1 MVVKFNKGKI
11 MDYNSDRPIES
22 ANQDLLGRLTFS
34 KQLAEAIF
42 KYGGKDGLVIGLFG
56 KWGTGKTSI
65 LNIVVNEIN
74 SLSEDSCDKP
84 IIVKFSP
91 WNYTDKDN
99 LISLF
104 FRVLKNK
111 LDKDKDKDNLI
122 SLFFRVLKNKLDIDK
137 DEEKRK
143 KIGKALTD
151 YSDALYALSL
161 VPMVGSGLAILLKTI
176 AKAQGAEFSKEVDLD
191 VTRNHLEE
199 VLSENHQKIVV
210 IIDDIDRL
218 TNSQIRDIFQ
228 LVKQVGNFPN
238 IIYVLSMDRNVVCR
252 ALEEV
257 HNIDGS
263 EYLEKIVQIPFEI
276 PALMKPQIREIF
288 LAKLNDTI
296 KDIFDDITWNENYF
310 NEVFNNCIEP
320 YIKTLRDVNRVINTF
335 QFRYR
340 LLYKETAFED
350 MLALTT
356 IEVLDPQLYQWIGN
370 NKDLLCSTSIHS
382 LQSLYRDKK
391 DYRIKICNELE
402 RLCIN
407 VDEAI
412 KFLTTLFPVFENDID
427 ERNVRCISSNIR
439 ESMRVAQEDRFN
451 TYFVFDLSSVS
462 IPRYIVSNCM
472 NTLDFK
478 CLMDTISKINDE
490 GNIEYFIDE
499 LGALVSKIPYNR
511 LKLLA
516 KAILKKEFEFKVDS
530 SSSFFMPS
538 IFSKV
543 EFLVE
548 SILSRIDD
556 ESERYSTI
564 KDVLE
569 TATKNQLGVIASFIN
584 RIELSHGRLAGNEE
598 HKDNQI
604 ITLEHLEELEKT
616 YVFKINEIIQSES
629 IIDINH
635 FYIAFY
641 LWECL
646 DKNRAQIYFKKILK
660 EDINILKFVC
670 SIAKRWNGT
679 GGSGWYFVREHYST
693 YISADTIYKKIQEFD
708 KRDLYKFTLD
718 DQIKLASFVLNYEKS
733 DNNYG
738 VNEKLA
744 KNLVNKW
751 KNS

>member
-1 MVVKFNKGKI
+1 MGRYISMVVKFNRGKI

-22 ANQDLLGRLTFS
+22 ANQDLLGRSTFS

-42 KYGGKDGLVIGLFG
+42 KYGSKDGLVIGLFG

-111 LDKDKDKDNLI
+111 LDIDN
-122 SLFFRVLKNKLDIDK
+122 

-143 KIGKALTD
+143 KIRKALTD
-151 YSDALYALSL
+151 YSDALDALSL

-176 AKAQGAEFSKEVDLD
+176 AKAQGAELSKEVDLD
-191 VTRNHLEE
+191 VTRNQLEK
-199 VLSENHQKIVV
+199 VLSETNQKIIV
-210 IIDDIDRL
+210 IMDDIDRL

-356 IEVLDPQLYQWIGN
+356 IEVLAPQLYQWIGN

-382 LQSLYRDKK
+382 LESLYRDKK

-412 KFLTTLFPVFENDID
+412 KFLTTLFPVFEDDID

-439 ESMRVAQEDRFN
+439 EAMRVAQEDRFN
-451 TYFVFDLSSVS
+451 TYFVFDLSSIA
-462 IPRYIVSNCM
+462 IPRHIINNCIYTLDL
-472 NTLDFK
+472 NTLMVMITKF
-478 CLMDTISKINDE
+478 NDE

-499 LGALVSKIPYNR
+499 LRSLVNTIPSER
-511 LKLLA
+511 LGLLA
-516 KAILKKEFEFKVDS
+516 TAILKRQYEFKDANLA
-530 SSSFFMPS
+530 SFYVLSVFS
-538 IFSKV
+538 KAEFLVYDIFSKINN
-543 EFLVE
+543 E
-548 SILSRIDD
+548 ID
-556 ESERYSTI
+556 RYIII
-564 KDVLE
+564 KDTVE
-569 TATKNQLGVIASFIN
+569 NVTKNELGVIASFIN
-584 RIELSHGRLAGNEE
+584 RLELSYGRLAGNEE
-598 HKDNQI
+598 YKDKQL
-604 ITLEHLEELEKT
+604 ITLMHLEELEKT
-616 YVFKINEIIQSES
+616 YISKINEITQSEF

-635 FYIAFY
+635 FHMAFY

-646 DKNRAQIYFKKILK
+646 DKDRAQIYLKETLK

-670 SIAKRWNGT
+670 SIASRWNGT
-679 GGSGWYFVREHYST
+679 DGSGWSSKLNNYST
-693 YISADTIYKKIQEFD
+693 YISPDTVYKKIQEFD
-708 KRDLYKFTLD
+708 KRDLYKFTFD

-733 DNNYG
+733 DNSHG

-744 KNLVNKW
+744 KELVTKW
-751 KNS
+751 RNS

>member
-1 MVVKFNKGKI
+1 
-11 MDYNSDRPIES
+11 MDYNSDRPIETVD
-22 ANQDLLGRLTFS
+22 QDLLGRSTFS
-34 KQLAEAIF
+34 KQLAEAIY
-42 KYGGKDGLVIGLFG
+42 KYSGKDGLVIGLFG

-74 SLSEDSCDKP
+74 ILAEDSGDKP

-91 WNYTDKDN
+91 WNYA
-99 LISLF
+99 
-104 FRVLKNK
+104 
-111 LDKDKDKDNLI
+111 DKDNLI

-151 YSDALYALSL
+151 YSDALDALSL

-176 AKAQGAEFSKEVDLD
+176 AKAQGAELSKEVDLD

-199 VLSENHQKIVV
+199 VLSETHQKIIV

-276 PALMKPQIREIF
+276 PVLMRPKLQEIF
-288 LAKLNDTI
+288 LMKLKDTI
-296 KDIFDDITWNENYF
+296 KGISDNISWDEDIISQ
-310 NEVFNNCIEP
+310 VFNNCIEP
-320 YIKTLRDVNRVINTF
+320 YVKTLRDVNRVINTF

-340 LLYKETAFED
+340 LLYEEISLED

-356 IEVLDPQLYQWIGN
+356 IEVLAPQLYQWISN
-370 NKDLLCSTSIHS
+370 NKDLFCSRSVYS
-382 LQSLYRDKK
+382 LRMYKNKGEYRSFVCD
-391 DYRIKICNELE
+391 ELK
-402 RLCIN
+402 RLGIN
-407 VDEAI
+407 VDIAI
-412 KFLTTLFPVFENDID
+412 KFLATLFPVFADDID
-427 ERNVRCISSNIR
+427 ERGVGYISSNIR
-439 ESMRVAQEDRFN
+439 EAMRITQDERFDS
-451 TYFVFDLSSVS
+451 YFVFDLSSVS

-472 NTLDFK
+472 NTLDFN

-490 GNIEYFIDE
+490 GNIEYFVDE
-499 LGALVSKIPYNR
+499 LGALVSEIPYNR

-538 IFSKV
+538 IYSKV

-556 ESERYSTI
+556 ESERYSII
-564 KDVLE
+564 KDVVE
-569 TATKNQLGVIASFIN
+569 TSTKNQLGAIASFIN

-598 HKDNQI
+598 HKDNQL
-604 ITLEHLEELEKT
+604 ITLDHLKEIERLYT
-616 YVFKINEIIQSES
+616 LIINNISQTEF

-646 DKNRAQIYFKKILK
+646 DKNRAQIYLKKILK

-708 KRDLYKFTLD
+708 KRNLYKFTFD

-733 DNNYG
+733 DNSYG
-738 VNEKLA
+738 VNETLA
-744 KNLVNKW
+744 KELVTKW
-751 KNS
+751 NNS

>member
-1 MVVKFNKGKI
+1 

-22 ANQDLLGRLTFS
+22 ANQDLLGRSTFS

-111 LDKDKDKDNLI
+111 LDIDN
-122 SLFFRVLKNKLDIDK
+122 

-151 YSDALYALSL
+151 YSDALDALSL

-176 AKAQGAEFSKEVDLD
+176 AKAQGAELSKEVDLD
-191 VTRNHLEE
+191 VTRNQLEK
-199 VLSENHQKIVV
+199 VLSETNQKIIV
-210 IIDDIDRL
+210 IMDDIDRL

-356 IEVLDPQLYQWIGN
+356 IEVLAPQLYQWIGN

-382 LQSLYRDKK
+382 LESLYRDKK

-412 KFLTTLFPVFENDID
+412 KFLTTLFPVFEDDID

-439 ESMRVAQEDRFN
+439 EVMRVAQEDRFN
-451 TYFVFDLSSVS
+451 TYFVFDLSSIA
-462 IPRYIVSNCM
+462 IPRHIINNCIYTLDL
-472 NTLDFK
+472 NTLMVMITKF
-478 CLMDTISKINDE
+478 NDE

-499 LGALVSKIPYNR
+499 LRSLVNTIPSER
-511 LKLLA
+511 LGLLA
-516 KAILKKEFEFKVDS
+516 TAILKRQYEFKDANLA
-530 SSSFFMPS
+530 SFYVLSVFS
-538 IFSKV
+538 KAEFLVYDIFSKINN
-543 EFLVE
+543 E
-548 SILSRIDD
+548 ID
-556 ESERYSTI
+556 RYIII
-564 KDVLE
+564 KDTVE
-569 TATKNQLGVIASFIN
+569 NVTKNELGVIASFIN
-584 RIELSHGRLAGNEE
+584 RLELSYGRLAGNEE
-598 HKDNQI
+598 YKDKQL
-604 ITLEHLEELEKT
+604 ITLMHLEELEKT
-616 YVFKINEIIQSES
+616 YISKINEITQSEF

-635 FYIAFY
+635 FHMAFY

-646 DKNRAQIYFKKILK
+646 DKDRAQIYLKETLK

-670 SIAKRWNGT
+670 SIASRWNGT
-679 GGSGWYFVREHYST
+679 DGSGWSSKLNNYST
-693 YISADTIYKKIQEFD
+693 YISPDTVYKKIQEFD
-708 KRDLYKFTLD
+708 KRDLYKFTFD

-733 DNNYG
+733 DNSYG

-744 KNLVNKW
+744 KELVTKW
-751 KNS
+751 NNS

>member
-74 SLSEDSCDKP
+74 SLSEDSSDKP

-91 WNYTDKDN
+91 WNYA
-99 LISLF
+99 
-104 FRVLKNK
+104 
-111 LDKDKDKDNLI
+111 DKDNLI
-122 SLFFRVLKNKLDIDK
+122 SLFFRVLKNKLDIDN
-137 DEEKRK
+137 DEDKRK

-151 YSDALYALSL
+151 YSDALDALSL

-176 AKAQGAEFSKEVDLD
+176 AKAQGAELSKEVDLD

-199 VLSENHQKIVV
+199 VLSETHQKIIV

-356 IEVLDPQLYQWIGN
+356 IEVLAPQLYQWIGN
-370 NKDLLCSTSIHS
+370 NKDLMCSTSIHS
-382 LQSLYRDKK
+382 LESLYRDKK

-412 KFLTTLFPVFENDID
+412 KFLTTLFPVFEDDID

-439 ESMRVAQEDRFN
+439 EAMRVAQEDRFN
-451 TYFVFDLSSVS
+451 TYFVFDLSSIA
-462 IPRYIVSNCM
+462 IPRHIINNCIYTLDL
-472 NTLDFK
+472 NTLMVMITKF
-478 CLMDTISKINDE
+478 NDE

-499 LGALVSKIPYNR
+499 LRSLVNTIPSER
-511 LKLLA
+511 LGLLA
-516 KAILKKEFEFKVDS
+516 TAILKRQYEFKDANLA
-530 SSSFFMPS
+530 SFYVLSVFS
-538 IFSKV
+538 KAEFLVYDIFSKINN
-543 EFLVE
+543 E
-548 SILSRIDD
+548 ID
-556 ESERYSTI
+556 RYIII
-564 KDVLE
+564 KDTVE
-569 TATKNQLGVIASFIN
+569 NVTKNELGVIASFIN
-584 RIELSHGRLAGNEE
+584 RLELSYGRLAGNEE
-598 HKDNQI
+598 YKDKQL
-604 ITLEHLEELEKT
+604 ITLMHLEELEKT
-616 YVFKINEIIQSES
+616 YISKINEITQSEF

-635 FYIAFY
+635 FHMAFY

-646 DKNRAQIYFKKILK
+646 DKDRAQIYLKETLK

-670 SIAKRWNGT
+670 SIASRWNGT
-679 GGSGWYFVREHYST
+679 DGSGWSSKLNNYST
-693 YISADTIYKKIQEFD
+693 YISPDTVYKKIQEFD
-708 KRDLYKFTLD
+708 KRDLYKFTFD

-733 DNNYG
+733 DNSYG
-738 VNEKLA
+738 VDEKLA
-744 KNLVNKW
+744 KELVNKW

>member
-1 MVVKFNKGKI
+1 MERYISMAVKFNRGKI

-22 ANQDLLGRLTFS
+22 ANQDLLGRSTFS

-111 LDKDKDKDNLI
+111 LDIDN
-122 SLFFRVLKNKLDIDK
+122 

-151 YSDALYALSL
+151 YSDALDALSL

-176 AKAQGAEFSKEVDLD
+176 AKAQGAELSKEVDLD
-191 VTRNHLEE
+191 VTRNQLEK
-199 VLSENHQKIVV
+199 VLSETNQKIIV
-210 IIDDIDRL
+210 IMDDIDRL

-356 IEVLDPQLYQWIGN
+356 IEVLAPQLYQWIGN

-382 LQSLYRDKK
+382 LESLYRDKK

-412 KFLTTLFPVFENDID
+412 KFLTTLFPVFEDDID

-439 ESMRVAQEDRFN
+439 EVMRVAQEDRFN
-451 TYFVFDLSSVS
+451 TYFVFDLSSIA
-462 IPRYIVSNCM
+462 IPRHIINNCIYTLDL
-472 NTLDFK
+472 NTLMVMITKF
-478 CLMDTISKINDE
+478 NDE

-499 LGALVSKIPYNR
+499 LRSLVNTIPSER
-511 LKLLA
+511 LGLLA
-516 KAILKKEFEFKVDS
+516 TAILKRQYEFKDANLA
-530 SSSFFMPS
+530 SFYVLSVFS
-538 IFSKV
+538 KAEFLVYDIFSKINN
-543 EFLVE
+543 E
-548 SILSRIDD
+548 ID
-556 ESERYSTI
+556 RYIII
-564 KDVLE
+564 KDTVE
-569 TATKNQLGVIASFIN
+569 NVTKNELGVIASFIN
-584 RIELSHGRLAGNEE
+584 RLEISYGRLAGNEE
-598 HKDNQI
+598 YKDKQL
-604 ITLEHLEELEKT
+604 ITLMHLEELEKT
-616 YVFKINEIIQSES
+616 YISKINEITQSEF

-635 FYIAFY
+635 FHMAFY

-646 DKNRAQIYFKKILK
+646 DKDRAQIYLKETLK

-670 SIAKRWNGT
+670 SIASRWNGT
-679 GGSGWYFVREHYST
+679 DGSGWSSKLNNYST
-693 YISADTIYKKIQEFD
+693 YISPDTVYKKIQEFD
-708 KRDLYKFTLD
+708 KRDLYKFTFD

-733 DNNYG
+733 DNSYG

-744 KNLVNKW
+744 KELVTKW
-751 KNS
+751 NNS

>member
-1 MVVKFNKGKI
+1 
-11 MDYNSDRPIES
+11 MDYNSDKPIETVD
-22 ANQDLLGRLTFS
+22 QDLLGRSTFS

-111 LDKDKDKDNLI
+111 LDIDKDKDNLI
-122 SLFFRVLKNKLDIDK
+122 SSFFRVLKNKFDIDK

-151 YSDALYALSL
+151 YSDALDALSL

-176 AKAQGAEFSKEVDLD
+176 AKAQGAELSKEVNLD
-191 VTRNHLEE
+191 VTRNHLEK
-199 VLSENHQKIVV
+199 VLSETHQKIIV

-228 LVKQVGNFPN
+228 LVKQVGNFSN

-276 PALMKPQIREIF
+276 PVLMRPKLQEIF
-288 LAKLNDTI
+288 LMKLNNTI
-296 KDIFDDITWNENYF
+296 KGISDNISWDEDIISQ
-310 NEVFNNCIEP
+310 VFNNCIEP
-320 YIKTLRDVNRVINTF
+320 YVKTLRDINRVINTF

-340 LLYKETAFED
+340 LLYEEISLED

-356 IEVLDPQLYQWIGN
+356 IEVLEPQLYQWISN
-370 NKDLLCSTSIHS
+370 NKDLFCSKSVYS
-382 LQSLYRDKK
+382 LRMYKNKGEYRSFVCD
-391 DYRIKICNELE
+391 ELK
-402 RLCIN
+402 RLGIN
-407 VDEAI
+407 VDIAI
-412 KFLTTLFPVFENDID
+412 KFLATLFPVFADDID
-427 ERNVRCISSNIR
+427 ERGVGYISSNIR
-439 ESMRVAQEDRFN
+439 EAMRIAQDERFDS
-451 TYFVFDLSSVS
+451 YFVFDLSSVS
-462 IPRYIVSNCM
+462 IPRNIVSNCM
-472 NTLDFK
+472 NTLDFN

-490 GNIEYFIDE
+490 GNIEYFVDE

-556 ESERYSTI
+556 EFERYSII
-564 KDVLE
+564 KDAVE

-584 RIELSHGRLAGNEE
+584 RIELSYDRLAGNEE
-598 HKDNQI
+598 YKNQQL
-604 ITLEHLEELEKT
+604 ITLMHLEELEKT
-616 YVFKINEIIQSES
+616 YISRINEITKSEF

-646 DKNRAQIYFKKILK
+646 DKNQAQIYLKKMLK
-660 EDINILKFVC
+660 EDINIFKFIC
-670 SIAKRWNGT
+670 SIAKRWTGT
-679 GGSGWYFVREHYST
+679 GGSGWYFLREHYST

-738 VNEKLA
+738 VNENLA
-744 KNLVNKW
+744 KDLVNEW

>member
-1 MVVKFNKGKI
+1 MAVKFNRGKI

-22 ANQDLLGRLTFS
+22 ANQDLLGRSTFS

-111 LDKDKDKDNLI
+111 LDIDN
-122 SLFFRVLKNKLDIDK
+122 

-151 YSDALYALSL
+151 YSDALDALSL

-176 AKAQGAEFSKEVDLD
+176 AKAQGAELSKEVDLD
-191 VTRNHLEE
+191 VTRNQLEK
-199 VLSENHQKIVV
+199 VLSETNQKIIV
-210 IIDDIDRL
+210 IMDDIDRL

-356 IEVLDPQLYQWIGN
+356 IEVLAPQLYQWIGN

-382 LQSLYRDKK
+382 LESLYRDKK

-412 KFLTTLFPVFENDID
+412 KFLTTLFPVFEDDID

-439 ESMRVAQEDRFN
+439 EVMRVAQEDRFN
-451 TYFVFDLSSVS
+451 TYFVFDLSSIA
-462 IPRYIVSNCM
+462 IPRHIINNCIYTLDL
-472 NTLDFK
+472 NTLMVMITKF
-478 CLMDTISKINDE
+478 NDE

-499 LGALVSKIPYNR
+499 LRSLVNTIPSER
-511 LKLLA
+511 LGLLA
-516 KAILKKEFEFKVDS
+516 TAILKRQYEFKDANLA
-530 SSSFFMPS
+530 SFYVLSVFS
-538 IFSKV
+538 KAEFLVYDIFSKINN
-543 EFLVE
+543 E
-548 SILSRIDD
+548 ID
-556 ESERYSTI
+556 RYIII
-564 KDVLE
+564 KDTVE
-569 TATKNQLGVIASFIN
+569 NVTKNELGVIASFIN
-584 RIELSHGRLAGNEE
+584 RLEISYGRLAGNEE
-598 HKDNQI
+598 YKDKQL
-604 ITLEHLEELEKT
+604 ITLMHLEELEKT
-616 YVFKINEIIQSES
+616 YISKINEITQSEF

-635 FYIAFY
+635 FHMAFY

-646 DKNRAQIYFKKILK
+646 DKDRAQIYLKETLK

-670 SIAKRWNGT
+670 SIASRWNGT
-679 GGSGWYFVREHYST
+679 DGSGWSSKLNNYST
-693 YISADTIYKKIQEFD
+693 YISPDTVYKKIQEFD
-708 KRDLYKFTLD
+708 KRDLYKFTFD

-733 DNNYG
+733 DNSYG

-744 KNLVNKW
+744 KELVTKW
-751 KNS
+751 NNS

>member
-1 MVVKFNKGKI
+1 
-11 MDYNSDRPIES
+11 MDYNSDRPIETVD
-22 ANQDLLGRLTFS
+22 QDLLGRSTFS
-34 KQLAEAIF
+34 KQLAEAIY
-42 KYGGKDGLVIGLFG
+42 KYSGKDGLVIGLFG

-65 LNIVVNEIN
+65 LNIVINEIN
-74 SLSEDSCDKP
+74 ILAKGSGDKP

-111 LDKDKDKDNLI
+111 LDIDN
-122 SLFFRVLKNKLDIDK
+122 

-151 YSDALYALSL
+151 YSDALDALSL

-176 AKAQGAEFSKEVDLD
+176 AKAQGAELSKEVDLD
-191 VTRNHLEE
+191 VTRNQLEK
-199 VLSENHQKIVV
+199 VLSETNQKIIV
-210 IIDDIDRL
+210 IMDDIDRL

-356 IEVLDPQLYQWIGN
+356 IEVLAPQLYQWIGN

-382 LQSLYRDKK
+382 LESLYRDKK

-412 KFLTTLFPVFENDID
+412 KFLTTLFPVFEDDID

-439 ESMRVAQEDRFN
+439 EAMRVAQENRFN
-451 TYFVFDLSSVS
+451 TYFVFDLSSIA
-462 IPRYIVSNCM
+462 IPRHIINNCIYTLDL
-472 NTLDFK
+472 NTLMVMITKF
-478 CLMDTISKINDE
+478 NDE

-499 LGALVSKIPYNR
+499 LRSLVNTIPSER
-511 LKLLA
+511 LGLLA
-516 KAILKKEFEFKVDS
+516 TAILKRQYEFKDANLA
-530 SSSFFMPS
+530 SFYVLSVFS
-538 IFSKV
+538 KAEFLVYDIFSKINN
-543 EFLVE
+543 E
-548 SILSRIDD
+548 ID
-556 ESERYSTI
+556 RYIII
-564 KDVLE
+564 KDTVE
-569 TATKNQLGVIASFIN
+569 NVTKNELGVIASFIN
-584 RIELSHGRLAGNEE
+584 RLELSYGRLAGNEE
-598 HKDNQI
+598 YKDKQL
-604 ITLEHLEELEKT
+604 ITLMHLEELEKT
-616 YVFKINEIIQSES
+616 YISKINEITQSEF

-635 FYIAFY
+635 FHMAFY

-646 DKNRAQIYFKKILK
+646 DKDRAQIYLKETLK

-670 SIAKRWNGT
+670 SIASRWNGT
-679 GGSGWYFVREHYST
+679 DGSGWSSKLNNYST
-693 YISADTIYKKIQEFD
+693 YISPDTVYKKIQEFD
-708 KRDLYKFTLD
+708 KRDLYKFTFD

-733 DNNYG
+733 DNSHG

-744 KNLVNKW
+744 KELVTKW
-751 KNS
+751 RNS

>member
-1 MVVKFNKGKI
+1 MVVKFNRGKI

-22 ANQDLLGRLTFS
+22 ANQDLLGRSTFS

-42 KYGGKDGLVIGLFG
+42 KYGSKDGLVIGLFG

-111 LDKDKDKDNLI
+111 LDIDN
-122 SLFFRVLKNKLDIDK
+122 

-143 KIGKALTD
+143 KIRKALTD
-151 YSDALYALSL
+151 YSDALDALSL

-176 AKAQGAEFSKEVDLD
+176 AKAQGAELSKEVDLD
-191 VTRNHLEE
+191 VTRNQLEK
-199 VLSENHQKIVV
+199 VLSETNQKIIV
-210 IIDDIDRL
+210 IMDDIDRL

-356 IEVLDPQLYQWIGN
+356 IEVLAPQLYQWIGN

-382 LQSLYRDKK
+382 LESLYRDKK

-412 KFLTTLFPVFENDID
+412 KFLTTLFPVFEDDID

-439 ESMRVAQEDRFN
+439 EAMRVAQEDRFN
-451 TYFVFDLSSVS
+451 TYFVFDLSSIA
-462 IPRYIVSNCM
+462 IPRHIINNCIYTLDL
-472 NTLDFK
+472 NTLMVMITKF
-478 CLMDTISKINDE
+478 NDE

-499 LGALVSKIPYNR
+499 LRSLVNTIPSER
-511 LKLLA
+511 LGLLA
-516 KAILKKEFEFKVDS
+516 TAILKRQYEFKDANLA
-530 SSSFFMPS
+530 SFYVLSVFS
-538 IFSKV
+538 KAEFLVYDIFSKINN
-543 EFLVE
+543 E
-548 SILSRIDD
+548 ID
-556 ESERYSTI
+556 RYIII
-564 KDVLE
+564 KDTVE
-569 TATKNQLGVIASFIN
+569 NVTKNELGVIASFIN
-584 RIELSHGRLAGNEE
+584 RLELSYGRLAGNEE
-598 HKDNQI
+598 YKDKQL
-604 ITLEHLEELEKT
+604 ITLMHLEELEKT
-616 YVFKINEIIQSES
+616 YISKINEITQSEF

-635 FYIAFY
+635 FHMAFY

-646 DKNRAQIYFKKILK
+646 DKDRAQIYLKETLK

-670 SIAKRWNGT
+670 SIASRWNGT
-679 GGSGWYFVREHYST
+679 DGSGWSSKLNNYST
-693 YISADTIYKKIQEFD
+693 YISPDTVYKKIQEFD
-708 KRDLYKFTLD
+708 KRDLYKFIFD

-733 DNNYG
+733 DNSHG

-744 KNLVNKW
+744 KELVTKW
-751 KNS
+751 RNS

>member
-1 MVVKFNKGKI
+1 MAVKFNRGKI

-22 ANQDLLGRLTFS
+22 ANQDLLGRSTFS

-111 LDKDKDKDNLI
+111 LDIDN
-122 SLFFRVLKNKLDIDK
+122 

-151 YSDALYALSL
+151 YSDALDALSL
-161 VPMVGSGLAILLKTI
+161 VPMVGSGIAILLKTI
-176 AKAQGAEFSKEVDLD
+176 AKAQGAELSKEVDLD

-199 VLSENHQKIVV
+199 VLSETNQKIIV

-276 PALMKPQIREIF
+276 PVLMRPKLQEIF
-288 LAKLNDTI
+288 LMKLNNTI
-296 KDIFDDITWNENYF
+296 KGISDNISWDEDIISQ
-310 NEVFNNCIEP
+310 VFNNCIEP
-320 YIKTLRDVNRVINTF
+320 YVKTLRDVNRVINTF
-335 QFRYR
+335 QFRYG
-340 LLYKETAFED
+340 LLYEEISLED

-356 IEVLDPQLYQWIGN
+356 IEVLEPQLYQWISN
-370 NKDLLCSTSIHS
+370 NKDLFCSKSVYS
-382 LQSLYRDKK
+382 LRMYKNKD
-391 DYRIKICNELE
+391 DYRSFVCDELK
-402 RLCIN
+402 RLGIN
-407 VDEAI
+407 VDIAI
-412 KFLTTLFPVFENDID
+412 KFLATLFPVFADDID
-427 ERNVRCISSNIR
+427 ERGVGYISSNIR
-439 ESMRVAQEDRFN
+439 EAMRIAQDERFDS
-451 TYFVFDLSSVS
+451 YFVFDLSSVS

-472 NTLDFK
+472 NTLDFN

-490 GNIEYFIDE
+490 GNIEYFVDE

-516 KAILKKEFEFKVDS
+516 KVILKKEFEFKVDS

-548 SILSRIDD
+548 SILSRIYD
-556 ESERYSTI
+556 EFERYSII
-564 KDVLE
+564 KDVVE

-584 RIELSHGRLAGNEE
+584 RIELSYGRLAGNEE
-598 HKDNQI
+598 YKNQQL
-604 ITLEHLEELEKT
+604 ITLMHLEELEKT
-616 YVFKINEIIQSES
+616 YISRINEITQSEF

-641 LWECL
+641 LWERL
-646 DKNRAQIYFKKILK
+646 DENQAQIYLKKILK

-733 DNNYG
+733 DNSHG

-744 KNLVNKW
+744 KELVTKW
-751 KNS
+751 SNS

>member
-1 MVVKFNKGKI
+1 
-11 MDYNSDRPIES
+11 MDYNSDRPIETV
-22 ANQDLLGRLTFS
+22 NQDLLGRSTFS
-34 KQLAEAIF
+34 KKLAEAIY
-42 KYGGKDGLVIGLFG
+42 KYSGRDGLVIGLFG

-74 SLSEDSCDKP
+74 NLAKNRSDKP

-91 WNYTDKDN
+91 WNYTDKNN

-111 LDKDKDKDNLI
+111 LE
-122 SLFFRVLKNKLDIDK
+122 IDK
-137 DEEKRK
+137 GEEKKK

-151 YSDALYALSL
+151 YSDALDALSL

-176 AKAQGAEFSKEVDLD
+176 AKAQGAELSKEVDLD
-191 VTRNHLEE
+191 VIRNHLEE
-199 VLSENHQKIVV
+199 VLSETHQKIIV

-276 PALMKPQIREIF
+276 PTLMKPQIREIF

-391 DYRIKICNELE
+391 DYRIKISNELE

-412 KFLTTLFPVFENDID
+412 KFLTTLFPVFEDDID

-439 ESMRVAQEDRFN
+439 EAMRVAQEDRFN
-451 TYFVFDLSSVS
+451 TYFVFDLSSIA
-462 IPRYIVSNCM
+462 IPRHIINNCIYTLDL
-472 NTLDFK
+472 NTLMVMITKF
-478 CLMDTISKINDE
+478 NDE

-499 LGALVSKIPYNR
+499 LRSLVNTIPSER
-511 LKLLA
+511 LGLLA
-516 KAILKKEFEFKVDS
+516 TAILKRQYEFKDANLA
-530 SSSFFMPS
+530 SFYVLSVFS
-538 IFSKV
+538 KAEFLVYDIFSKINN
-543 EFLVE
+543 E
-548 SILSRIDD
+548 ID
-556 ESERYSTI
+556 RYIII
-564 KDVLE
+564 KDTVE
-569 TATKNQLGVIASFIN
+569 NVTKNELGVIASFIN
-584 RIELSHGRLAGNEE
+584 RLELSYSRLAGNEE
-598 HKDNQI
+598 YKDQQL
-604 ITLEHLEELEKT
+604 ITLMHLEELEKT
-616 YVFKINEIIQSES
+616 YISKINEITQSEF

-635 FYIAFY
+635 FHMAFY

-646 DKNRAQIYFKKILK
+646 DKDRAQIYLKETLK

-670 SIAKRWNGT
+670 SIASRWNGT
-679 GGSGWYFVREHYST
+679 DGSGWSSKLNNYLT
-693 YISADTIYKKIQEFD
+693 YISPDTVYKKIQEFD

-733 DNNYG
+733 DNSHG

-744 KNLVNKW
+744 KELVTKW
-751 KNS
+751 NNS

>member
-1 MVVKFNKGKI
+1 
-11 MDYNSDRPIES
+11 MDYNSDRPIETVD
-22 ANQDLLGRLTFS
+22 QDLLGRSTFS
-34 KQLAEAIF
+34 KQLAEAIY
-42 KYGGKDGLVIGLFG
+42 KYSGKDGLVIGLFG

-74 SLSEDSCDKP
+74 ILAKGSGDKP

-111 LDKDKDKDNLI
+111 LY
-122 SLFFRVLKNKLDIDK
+122 IDK
-137 DEEKRK
+137 DEEKRE

-151 YSDALYALSL
+151 YSDALDALSL

-176 AKAQGAEFSKEVDLD
+176 AKAQGAELSKEVDLD

-199 VLSENHQKIVV
+199 VLSESQQKIIV

-276 PALMKPQIREIF
+276 PALMKPKIREIF

-296 KDIFDDITWNENYF
+296 KDLFDDITWDENYF
-310 NEVFNNCIEP
+310 SEVFNNCIEP

-350 MLALTT
+350 MMALTT

-402 RLCIN
+402 SLGIN

-412 KFLTTLFPVFENDID
+412 KFLTTLFPVFEDDID
-427 ERNVRCISSNIR
+427 ERNFRCISSNIR
-439 ESMRVAQEDRFN
+439 EAMRVAQEDRFN
-451 TYFVFDLSSVS
+451 TYFVFDLSSIA
-462 IPRYIVSNCM
+462 IPRHIINNCIH
-472 NTLDFK
+472 TLDLNS
-478 CLMDTISKINDE
+478 LMVIITKINDD
-490 GNIEYFIDE
+490 GNTEYFIDE
-499 LGALVSKIPYNR
+499 LRSLVNTIPSER
-511 LKLLA
+511 LGLLA
-516 KAILKKEFEFKVDS
+516 TAILKSQYEFKDANLA
-530 SSSFFMPS
+530 SFYVPS
-538 IFSKV
+538 VFSKAEFLVYDIFSKINN
-543 EFLVE
+543 E
-548 SILSRIDD
+548 ID
-556 ESERYSTI
+556 RYIII
-564 KDVLE
+564 KDAVE
-569 TATKNQLGVIASFIN
+569 NVTKNELGVIASFIN
-584 RIELSHGRLAGNEE
+584 RLELSYGRLAGNEE
-598 HKDNQI
+598 YKDHQL
-604 ITLEHLEELEKT
+604 ITLMHLEELEKT
-616 YVFKINEIIQSES
+616 YISKINEITQSEF

-635 FYIAFY
+635 FHMAFY

-646 DKNRAQIYFKKILK
+646 DKDRAQIYLKETLK

-670 SIAKRWNGT
+670 SISSRWNGT
-679 GGSGWYFVREHYST
+679 DGSGWSSKLNNYST
-693 YISADTIYKKIQEFD
+693 YISPDTVYKKIQEFD
-708 KRDLYKFTLD
+708 KRDLYKFTFD

-733 DNNYG
+733 DNSHG

-744 KNLVNKW
+744 KELVTKW
-751 KNS
+751 RNS

>member
-1 MVVKFNKGKI
+1 
-11 MDYNSDRPIES
+11 MDYNSDRPIETVD
-22 ANQDLLGRLTFS
+22 QDLLGRSTFS
-34 KQLAEAIF
+34 KQLAEAIY
-42 KYGGKDGLVIGLFG
+42 KYSGKDGLVIGLFG

-65 LNIVVNEIN
+65 LNIVINEIN
-74 SLSEDSCDKP
+74 ILAKGSGDKP

-111 LDKDKDKDNLI
+111 LDIDN
-122 SLFFRVLKNKLDIDK
+122 

-151 YSDALYALSL
+151 YSDALDALSL

-176 AKAQGAEFSKEVDLD
+176 AKAQGAELSKEVDLD
-191 VTRNHLEE
+191 VTRNQLEK
-199 VLSENHQKIVV
+199 VLSETNQKIIV
-210 IIDDIDRL
+210 IMDDIDRL

-356 IEVLDPQLYQWIGN
+356 IEVLAPQLYQWIGN

-382 LQSLYRDKK
+382 LESLYRDKK

-412 KFLTTLFPVFENDID
+412 KFLTTLFPVFEDDID

-439 ESMRVAQEDRFN
+439 EAMRVAQEDRFN
-451 TYFVFDLSSVS
+451 TYFVFDLSSIA
-462 IPRYIVSNCM
+462 IPRHIINNCIYTLDL
-472 NTLDFK
+472 NTLMVMITKF
-478 CLMDTISKINDE
+478 NDE

-499 LGALVSKIPYNR
+499 LRSLVNTIPSER
-511 LKLLA
+511 LGLLA
-516 KAILKKEFEFKVDS
+516 TAILKRQYEFKDANLA
-530 SSSFFMPS
+530 SFYVLSVFS
-538 IFSKV
+538 KAEFLVYDIFSKINN
-543 EFLVE
+543 E
-548 SILSRIDD
+548 ID
-556 ESERYSTI
+556 RYIII
-564 KDVLE
+564 KDTVE
-569 TATKNQLGVIASFIN
+569 NVTKNELGVIASFIN
-584 RIELSHGRLAGNEE
+584 RLELSYGRLAGNEE
-598 HKDNQI
+598 YKDKQL
-604 ITLEHLEELEKT
+604 ITLMHLEELEKT
-616 YVFKINEIIQSES
+616 YISKINEITQSEF

-635 FYIAFY
+635 FHMAFY

-646 DKNRAQIYFKKILK
+646 DKDRAQIYLKETLK

-670 SIAKRWNGT
+670 SIASRWNGT
-679 GGSGWYFVREHYST
+679 DGSGWSSKLNNYST
-693 YISADTIYKKIQEFD
+693 YISPDTVYKKIQEFD
-708 KRDLYKFTLD
+708 KRDLYKFTFD

-733 DNNYG
+733 DNSHG

-744 KNLVNKW
+744 KELVTKW
-751 KNS
+751 NNS